1 MNCLTARAERVEGGA
16 LRVSFS
22 RQFSGN
28 ASLLDRLVGAAR
40 RIREFVTGAT
50 LNREFVCRVGIVCET
65 SFTNE
70 DVLWASDGM
79 VFNVYGEK
87 IYITIKS

>member
-1 MNCLTARAERVEGGA
+1 MNCLTARAERVGGST

-22 RQFSGN
+22 RQFSGK
-28 ASLLDRLVGAAR
+28 ATLKDMLVGAAR
-40 RIREFVTGAT
+40 RIKEFVTGAT
-50 LNREFVCRVGIVCET
+50 VNREFVCRVGIICET
-65 SFTNE
+65 SFTND
-70 DVLWASDGM
+70 DVLWASDGI